1 MSGIARIDSVG
12 IVRSLHDMR
21 SMTAIMI
28 AMMMIGGAVHS
39 ADFHHTDSACVEL
52 HDATR
57 LANAPPSTEA
67 PQRHMIPVSAT
78 MPDGLE
84 SFEIRPRLA

>member
-1 MSGIARIDSVG
+1 M
-12 IVRSLHDMR
+12 
-21 SMTAIMI
+21 MI
-28 AMMMIGGAVHS
+28 AMAMLGGAVYA
-39 ADFHHTDSACVEL
+39 ADFHQTDSACVEL

-84 SFEIRPRLA
+84 SLEIRPRLA

>member
-1 MSGIARIDSVG
+1 M
-12 IVRSLHDMR
+12 RSL
-21 SMTAIMI
+21 TAIMI
-28 AMMMIGGAVHS
+28 AFAILGGAVQS
-39 ADFHHTDSACVEL
+39 ADFHQTDTACVEL

-67 PQRHMIPVSAT
+67 PIRHLIPVSAT